1 MATWT
6 SGSGRLRAWDLDPNN
21 SELESNTSLS
31 GIITAISSTSV
42 TVEDGTKLI
51 VEGIYSLTGAS
62 FQDFLGDNI
71 DNLNDFPGL
80 SGIVNSLTAYRS
92 TTSSETELLITNIDV
107 DVRKFNDYANS
118 DFIRGIL
125 SGNDIIN
132 GNAYYNDQDTHPNGK
147 WQFDGAG
154 NSFNGNR
161 LHGFDGN
168 DILNG
173 NRYVDSLWGDTGN
186 DTLYGF
192 DGNDFLYGGPGNDS
206 FEGGTGNDKLYGNT
220 GNDILKGGDGD
231 DILIAGSGTDTV
243 DGGAGSDTADYSE
256 FTKSLSVTLN
266 GSTYSDLKFG
276 AIKTDRLKNI
286 ENIIGGS
293 GSDTI
298 IGDSNSNIINGGA
311 GNDTLDGGAGND
323 TLIGGDGNDVYMVE
337 NSGDVVTESN
347 VSLSQ
352 IDEVRSSVS
361 WSLGANLEKLT
372 LTGTTAINGTGNDL
386 ANTITGNSAANTLN
400 GEAGNDILFGGAGS
414 DIIFA
419 GDGDDWLFGYEEYS
433 DSQLS
438 SQEFTAKLT
447 AEKNNSIDKLYG
459 GKGNDFYI
467 FDYYLNT
474 PEIIENANEGID
486 TILGDLASY
495 TLESN
500 VENYVNDRSFAS
512 STVTITGNNL
522 NNIIKTSPS
531 GWDSADEI
539 LNTISSHAKQEAFY
553 GLAGDDTLMGGAG
566 NDILDGGTG
575 VDVMWGGAGNDVYY
589 VDSASDQTN
598 EAISTTNTAD
608 ATGTDLVYSSVT
620 RTLGNYL
627 ENLTLTGTTAINGT
641 GNALANTLTGN
652 SAANT
657 LDGSSGADTLIGGD
671 GNDIYVVDN
680 AAEVVTETNASL
692 TQIDEVRSSVTWTI
706 GANLENLTL
715 TGTTA
720 INGTGNALANTIT
733 GNAAANTLKG
743 EAGSDILYGGIGSDS
758 LYGGA
763 GDKVK
768 DVFDFNAITESKT
781 GTTRDKVYDFVTKID
796 KIDLSGIDANTA
808 AANTDDQAFL
818 FSGTTA
824 KANSVWY
831 KKVDVD
837 GSSATK
843 DIVIYG
849 DVDGNTT
856 ADFEIGLVG
865 VTSIN
870 ATDFVL

>member
-1 MATWT
+1 
-6 SGSGRLRAWDLDPNN
+6 
-21 SELESNTSLS
+21 
-31 GIITAISSTSV
+31 
-42 TVEDGTKLI
+42 
-51 VEGIYSLTGAS
+51 
-62 FQDFLGDNI
+62 
-71 DNLNDFPGL
+71 
-80 SGIVNSLTAYRS
+80 
-92 TTSSETELLITNIDV
+92 
-107 DVRKFNDYANS
+107 
-118 DFIRGIL
+118 
-125 SGNDIIN
+125 
-132 GNAYYNDQDTHPNGK
+132 
-147 WQFDGAG
+147 
-154 NSFNGNR
+154 
-161 LHGFDGN
+161 
-168 DILNG
+168 
-173 NRYVDSLWGDTGN
+173 
-186 DTLYGF
+186 
-192 DGNDFLYGGPGNDS
+192 
-206 FEGGTGNDKLYGNT
+206 
-220 GNDILKGGDGD
+220 
-231 DILIAGSGTDTV
+231 
-243 DGGAGSDTADYSE
+243 
-256 FTKSLSVTLN
+256 
-266 GSTYSDLKFG
+266 
-276 AIKTDRLKNI
+276 
-286 ENIIGGS
+286 
-293 GSDTI
+293 
-298 IGDSNSNIINGGA
+298 
-311 GNDTLDGGAGND
+311 
-323 TLIGGDGNDVYMVE
+323 
-337 NSGDVVTESN
+337 
-347 VSLSQ
+347 
-352 IDEVRSSVS
+352 
-361 WSLGANLEKLT
+361 
-372 LTGTTAINGTGNDL
+372 
-386 ANTITGNSAANTLN
+386 
-400 GEAGNDILFGGAGS
+400 
-414 DIIFA
+414 
-419 GDGDDWLFGYEEYS
+419 
-433 DSQLS
+433 
-438 SQEFTAKLT
+438 
-447 AEKNNSIDKLYG
+447 
-459 GKGNDFYI
+459 
-467 FDYYLNT
+467 
-474 PEIIENANEGID
+474 
-486 TILGDLASY
+486 
-495 TLESN
+495 
-500 VENYVNDRSFAS
+500 
-512 STVTITGNNL
+512 
-522 NNIIKTSPS
+522 
-531 GWDSADEI
+531 
-539 LNTISSHAKQEAFY
+539 
-553 GLAGDDTLMGGAG
+553 
-566 NDILDGGTG
+566 
-575 VDVMWGGAGNDVYY
+575 
-589 VDSASDQTN
+589 
-598 EAISTTNTAD
+598 
-608 ATGTDLVYSSVT
+608 
-620 RTLGNYL
+620 L